1 MDENANNIWELAH
14 VIVSKVSW
22 FTEAAQ
28 ENAHDLIEKMNPN
41 SPARAPQDA
50 KAGSK
55 EDPGEDFTASKLDNL
70 ADSHA
75 APVDPLDPSA

>member
-1 MDENANNIWELAH
+1 MEENAKDIWDLAH

-22 FTEAAQ
+22 FTEAARD
-28 ENAHDLIEKMNPN
+28 NAHELIEKMNPN
-41 SPARAPQDA
+41 SPAPASQDA
-50 KAGSK
+50 KAGSD

-75 APVDPLDPSA
+75 EPVDPSDSGG

>member
-22 FTEAAQ
+22 FTEAARD
-28 ENAHDLIEKMNPN
+28 NAHELIEKMNPN
-41 SPARAPQDA
+41 SPAPASQDG
-50 KAGSK
+50 KAGST
-55 EDPGEDFTASKLDNL
+55 EDPGEDFTASELDDS
-70 ADSHA
+70 AESHA

>member
-1 MDENANNIWELAH
+1 MDENAKDIWDLAH

-50 KAGSK
+50 RAGSQ
-55 EDPGEDFTASKLDNL
+55 EDPGEEFTASELDDS
-70 ADSHA
+70 AESHA

>member
-1 MDENANNIWELAH
+1 MDENANNIRELAH

-22 FTEAAQ
+22 FTEAARD
-28 ENAHDLIEKMNPN
+28 NAHELIEKMNPN
-41 SPARAPQDA
+41 SPAPAPQDG

-55 EDPGEDFTASKLDNL
+55 EDPGEDFTASELDDS
-70 ADSHA
+70 AESHA

>member
-1 MDENANNIWELAH
+1 MDENAKDIWDLAH

-50 KAGSK
+50 RAGSK
-55 EDPGEDFTASKLDNL
+55 EDPGEEFTASELDDS
-70 ADSHA
+70 AESHA

>member
-1 MDENANNIWELAH
+1 MDENAKDIWDLAH

-22 FTEAAQ
+22 FTEAARD
-28 ENAHDLIEKMNPN
+28 NAHELIEKMNPN
-41 SPARAPQDA
+41 SPAPAPQDA
-50 KAGSK
+50 KAGSD

-75 APVDPLDPSA
+75 EPVDPSDSGG

>member
-22 FTEAAQ
+22 FTEAAR

-41 SPARAPQDA
+41 SPAPAPQDA
-50 KAGSK
+50 KAGS
-55 EDPGEDFTASKLDNL
+55 EGDPGEDFTASELDDS
-70 ADSHA
+70 AESHA
-75 APVDPLDPSA
+75 GPVDPSDSGD